1 MRAGGPT
8 EPVAFHFPG
17 DDLFAPLLRPHG
29 LPIGNLTSQIWANAV
44 LTPVDHLLGSGLG
57 LGSFVRYCDDVLVY
71 AEDRSRLEDAW
82 RRVRDLADRLRL
94 RLHPDKCRLHRTT
107 ERVGF
112 VEFVLERHGGRVAVH
127 LRRSNILAFRRRMA
141 KLRGERHPERFFVGV
156 RAWLAHARHGHTRGL
171 CRAELSRLV
180 WTQ

>member
-94 RLHPDKCRLHRTT
+94 GCIQTSAGCT
-107 ERVGF
+107 G
-112 VEFVLERHGGRVAVH
+112 
-127 LRRSNILAFRRRMA
+127 RRSGWGSWSSCWSVTGDA
-141 KLRGERHPERFFVGV
+141 
-156 RAWLAHARHGHTRGL
+156 
-171 CRAELSRLV
+171 SRYI
-180 WTQ
+180 